1 MTRRR
6 GKYCKAESFT
16 YTTGL
21 PPPLGEGNRFP
32 SHGKYFAERAR
43 MPLMTTK
50 PMFDLAYEG
59 GFAVGAF
66 NVNNM
71 ELAQSIID
79 ACAKEKSP
87 LILQI
92 SKGARKYANIRY
104 LKHIIDAAVEE
115 HPELPIAIHCDHGD
129 TIDLIQQCIND
140 GYTSVMIDGSHH
152 PFDENAKLTAEAVKL
167 AHAAGVVVEAEL
179 GMLGGI
185 EEDVVGLSAEE
196 YEKNIQQ
203 FLTDPKQAADFWKRT
218 GCDSLAVAIG
228 TSHGAY
234 KFKHEAKLAFDRIEE
249 IMKTCPGLP
258 LVMHGSSSVPQEF
271 VELVNKYGGKMPN
284 AKGVPEDQ
292 ISMAVRKYGVCKVNI
307 DTDLR
312 LAMTAKIREV
322 FATKPA
328 EFDPRN
334 YLGPAREAITQMVQR
349 KLHVLNSAGK
359 AETINKQWE
368 KLGKPVPAYY
378 RKGRAA

>member
-1 MTRRR
+1 
-6 GKYCKAESFT
+6 
-16 YTTGL
+16 
-21 PPPLGEGNRFP
+21 
-32 SHGKYFAERAR
+32 

-50 PMFDLAYEG
+50 PMFDLAYSG

-71 ELAQSIID
+71 ELAQAILD

-104 LKHIIDAAVEE
+104 LKAIIDAGVAEY
-115 HPELPIAIHCDHGD
+115 PDLPIAVHCDHGD
-129 TIDLIQQCIND
+129 TIDLIDTCIKD
-140 GYTSVMIDGSHH
+140 GFTSVMIDGSHH
-152 PFDENAKLTAEAVKL
+152 PYEENVHLTAEAVKH
-167 AHAAGVVVEAEL
+167 AHAAGVTVEAEL

-185 EEDVVGLSAEE
+185 EEDVVGLDAEE
-196 YEKNIQQ
+196 YEKNVEK
-203 FLTDPKQAADFWKRT
+203 FLTDPKQAADFYQRT
-218 GCDSLAVAIG
+218 KIDSLAVAIG
-228 TSHGAY
+228 TSHGAF
-234 KFKHEAKLAFDRIEE
+234 KFKHEAKLAFDRIEQ

-271 VELVNKYGGKMPN
+271 IDLVNKYGGAMPN

-292 ISMAVRKYGVCKVNI
+292 IAMAVQKYGVCKVNI

-334 YLGPAREAITQMVQR
+334 YLGPGREAIIGMVRR

-359 AETINKQWE
+359 AEGVIAYWE
-368 KLGKPVPAYY
+368 KNGRPLPAFYARGK
-378 RKGRAA
+378 AA

>member
-1 MTRRR
+1 
-6 GKYCKAESFT
+6 
-16 YTTGL
+16 
-21 PPPLGEGNRFP
+21 
-32 SHGKYFAERAR
+32 

-71 ELAQSIID
+71 ELAQSIVD
-79 ACAKEKSP
+79 ACVKESSP
-87 LILQI
+87 CILQI

-104 LKHIIDAAVEE
+104 LKAIIDAAVAEN
-115 HPELPIAIHCDHGD
+115 PTVPIAVHCDHGD
-129 TIDLIQQCIND
+129 TVDLINTCIKD

-152 PFDENAKLTAEAVKL
+152 DFDENIRLSAEATKL
-167 AHAAGVVVEAEL
+167 AHANGVVVEAEL

-185 EEDVVGLSAEE
+185 EEDVVGMDAHE
-196 YEKNIQQ
+196 YEKNVEKY
-203 FLTDPKQAADFWKRT
+203 LTDPIQAAEFWKRT
-218 GCDSLAVAIG
+218 GIDSLAVAIG
-228 TSHGAY
+228 TSHGAF
-234 KFKHEAKLAFDRIEE
+234 KFKHEAKLAFNRIEE

-271 VELVNKYGGKMPN
+271 IDLVNKYGGAMPN

-292 ISMAVRKYGVCKVNI
+292 IAMAVQKYGVCKVNI

-334 YLGPAREAITQMVQR
+334 YLGPAREAITKMVQR

-359 AETINKQWE
+359 AEAINKQWE
-368 KLGKPVPAYY
+368 KLGRPMPKHYT
-378 RKGRAA
+378 K

>member
-1 MTRRR
+1 
-6 GKYCKAESFT
+6 
-16 YTTGL
+16 
-21 PPPLGEGNRFP
+21 
-32 SHGKYFAERAR
+32 

-50 PMFDLAYEG
+50 PMFDLAYDG

-71 ELAQSIID
+71 EITQGIIE
-79 ACAKEKSP
+79 ACAAEKSP

-92 SKGARKYANIRY
+92 SKGARKYANMIY
-104 LKHIIDAAVEE
+104 LRHIINAAVEQY
-115 HPELPIAIHCDHGD
+115 PDLPIAIHLDHGD
-129 TIDLIQQCIND
+129 TVDLVQTCIKD
-140 GYTSVMIDGSHH
+140 GFTSVMIDGSHH
-152 PFDENAKLTAEAVKL
+152 DFDHNVALTAEAVKV
-167 AHAAGVVVEAEL
+167 AHAAGVTVEAEL

-185 EEDVVGLSAEE
+185 EEDVVGLDAEE
-196 YEKNIQQ
+196 YAKNIEK
-203 FLTDPKQAADFWKRT
+203 FLTNPDDAKKFWQKT
-218 GCDSLAVAIG
+218 GVDSLAVAIG

-234 KFKHEAKLAFDRIEE
+234 KFKHEAKLAFDRIEQ

-271 VELVNKYGGKMPN
+271 IDLVNKYGGAMPN

-292 ISMAVRKYGVCKVNI
+292 IAMAVQKYGVCKVNI

-312 LAMTAKIREV
+312 LALTAKIREV

-334 YLGPAREAITQMVQR
+334 YLGPGREAIITMVRR

-359 AETINKQWE
+359 AEAVVKQWE
-368 KLGKPVPAYY
+368 KLGKPMPKYY
-378 RKGRAA
+378 QK

>member
-1 MTRRR
+1 
-6 GKYCKAESFT
+6 
-16 YTTGL
+16 
-21 PPPLGEGNRFP
+21 
-32 SHGKYFAERAR
+32 

-50 PMFDLAYEG
+50 PMFDLAYGG

-71 ELAQSIID
+71 EITQAIIE
-79 ACAKEKSP
+79 ACAAESAP

-104 LKHIIDAAVEE
+104 LRKIIEAAVEE

-129 TIDLIQQCIND
+129 TVDLIKDCIND

-152 PFDENAKLTAEAVKL
+152 PFEENARLTKEVVDVS
-167 AHAAGVVVEAEL
+167 HAAGVTVEAEL
-179 GMLGGI
+179 GQLGGI
-185 EEDVVGLSAEE
+185 EEDVVGLSPEE
-196 YEKNIQQ
+196 YQKNLAK
-203 FLTDPKQAADFWKRT
+203 FLTDPQQAADFWKRT
-218 GCDSLAVAIG
+218 GIDSLAVAIG

-234 KFKHEAKLAFDRIEE
+234 KFKHDAVLAFDRVEQ

-271 VELVNKYGGKMPN
+271 IDLVNKYGGKMPN

-292 ISMAVRKYGVCKVNI
+292 IHLASTKYGVCKVNI

-312 LAMTAKIREV
+312 LALTAKIREV

-328 EFDPRN
+328 EFDPRH
-334 YLGPAREAITQMVQR
+334 YLGPGREAIVTMVRR
-349 KLHVLNSAGK
+349 KLHVLNCAGK
-359 AETINKQWE
+359 AETVVKEWKRQGGPLP
-368 KLGKPVPAYY
+368 KYY
-378 RKGRAA
+378 RR